1 MTRALWGFWDVGYV
15 GYAKKEAPSFPC
27 IGKLIWSSF
36 SSRAAGD
43 NHLISKLRWQKI
55 TSSSC
60 SGFGLGNDRK
70 VIYMTC
76 KCQRAP
82 AWTAIK
88 KHYFRFAQPERTGG
102 DWIPTLHY
110 TLYWW
115 LEGETTCLTLMALSS
130 RMPLRRC
137 VFVLIFCLLVISGL
151 FCLIRICT
159 TTATSSMMK
168 GNEYCCCFTTEL
180 TLISNGISVSPHPI
194 SIPNNVEIYIAF
206 HLSDFWTCFQN
217 PISIGQWAGGG
228 LAEKS

>member
-1 MTRALWGFWDVGYV
+1 MQKKGGSLLALGIVK
-15 GYAKKEAPSFPC
+15 A
-27 IGKLIWSSF
+27 IWSSF

-43 NHLISKLRWQKI
+43 NHLISELRWQKI

-88 KHYFRFAQPERTGG
+88 KHYFR
-102 DWIPTLHY
+102 LHSQRELEEIGSQLCII
-110 TLYWW
+110 LYWW

-180 TLISNGISVSPHPI
+180 TLISNGISASPPSNI
-194 SIPNNVEIYIAF
+194 NSKQCEIHIAF
-206 HLSDFWTCFQN
+206 HFSDFWTCFQN
-217 PISIGQWAGGG
+217 PISIGQWAGG
-228 LAEKS
+228 LAEKN